1 MGRYDLPMAAPQG
14 ERRGVSV
21 SRGDDRPLGAPKDH
35 GRLILDALS
44 RESPIGSAVID
55 ATLRVV
61 SADDPF
67 AAIDN
72 PSREVSVGRLLRDV
86 QPALAQVLEPPA
98 RRVFH
103 EGRSLFG
110 LEHSGR
116 VAGRHEEH
124 HWLMSLYPVR
134 GEEGDVAAVGVV
146 AIDITERRRVDDALR
161 GSERRL
167 RLALDAADM
176 GSFDWNVSEGTVA
189 WDDRLQAMF
198 GYVPGTFPGTFEA
211 FVERVHPEDRAFVE
225 ASVQAASV
233 DSEPYDVRFRVI
245 DPAGPM
251 RWIAA
256 VGTVLRE
263 ADGAP
268 ARMVGLAYDITERRA
283 NEQRAAFL
291 AEAGVL
297 LAGTLD
303 HEETLQ
309 RVAALAVPLLADWCV
324 IEVADSDGTAQSVA
338 VAHVDPARVEAAQ
351 RVLARHPADPRR
363 EGAAS
368 AVMRTG
374 RARLYQTISPEAV
387 AAVAGDDEELAL
399 LRSFGLR
406 SAIVAPML
414 ARGRTLGVITL
425 FYAESGRRYDDEDL
439 SFVEEIG
446 RRAGIAVD
454 NARLLQSETQAR
466 NEAEASQGALER
478 LLELAPS
485 VQLEQGPEE
494 VAEAVCR
501 AAVETLGADAAT
513 VSVVQGDLLRT
524 LARVP
529 PSELLPPGYLVPL
542 ADRPDLRREL
552 QPPWLPVVKS
562 IDELAGTATGQAMA
576 AQLGVGLVLRVPMVH
591 AGQVTGFL
599 TAAWGDQEVSIAP
612 GVRAIAQR
620 LTDQAALA
628 LEQVE
633 RRQAQAEAERMRTA
647 LDRMLDLAPTIA
659 ATGGEPEVA
668 VAICNAACDTFECS
682 AAVLWERGD
691 AGWRPLAAQPVD
703 AAIPEA
709 PQAVDEARP
718 IFLVDPDHAAAL
730 VVPLARDGGV
740 QRVLTLL
747 WDDHAP
753 PASPETR
760 ALARRFADQALLA
773 LEQARVRTVQAE
785 AARLHAQLEAN
796 LLPSVE
802 FGPDGPEV
810 VTRYRP
816 GEHRMLLGGDF
827 FDALALPDGS
837 AAFLVGDVSGHGPAA
852 AALGATLRVAW
863 RTLVLQGIVDGTLLR
878 GLEAVLERERSSPET
893 FATVACALLPP
904 GGGRVRVML
913 AGHPPPLVVPAAFPT
928 WTALEPGPP
937 LGASSGLRWKEASRP
952 LPSGSRLLFYTDGLV
967 EGRAE
972 PDSAERFGLA
982 RVSEWLARPENRDVP
997 AAALLDRLLDDVR
1010 RAHGDELDDDVA
1022 LMLVS
1027 GLEGRGGEPTL
1038 RTLDMVVPAEAR
1050 SVGEVRRAIDELCV
1064 ALRVPRPVADDVKLA
1079 TAEACANVVR
1089 HAYGPEEPEARRT
1102 MEVRAGRAPGGIDV
1116 VVRDHGR
1123 GLGMRGDS
1131 QGAGFGLVL
1140 IGRLSTA
1147 LEVRSEPGRT
1157 ALRMHFAVPPE
1168 P

>member
-1 MGRYDLPMAAPQG
+1 MAAPHG
-14 ERRGVSV
+14 DGPGVAAPT
-21 SRGDDRPLGAPKDH
+21 GDDRGLGTPMDE

-44 RESPIGSAVID
+44 GESPIGSAVID
-55 ATLRVV
+55 AGLRVV
-61 SADDPF
+61 SADAPF

-72 PSREVSVGRLLRDV
+72 QTGTDPVGRLLADA
-86 QPALAQVLEPPA
+86 QPALAAELEPSL
-98 RRVFH
+98 RRVLD
-103 EGRSLFG
+103 EGRPLFG
-110 LEHSGR
+110 LEHTGR
-116 VAGRHEEH
+116 RAGHADEH
-124 HWLMSLYPVR
+124 HWLMSLYPVP
-134 GEEGDVAAVGVV
+134 GDDVDVAAVGVV
-146 AIDITERRRVDDALR
+146 AIDTTERRRIDDALR

-176 GSFDWNVSEGTVA
+176 GSFDWDIPAGTVE
-189 WDDRLQAMF
+189 WDERLQAMF
-198 GYVPGTFPGTFEA
+198 GHAPGTFPGTWDA
-211 FVERVHPEDRAFVE
+211 FMERIHPEDRVYVE
-225 ASVQAASV
+225 ASVQAAT
-233 DSEPYDVRFRVI
+233 DAAEPFDVRCRVLE
-245 DPAGPM
+245 PAGQIH
-251 RWIAA
+251 WIAA
-256 VGTVLRE
+256 IGTVLRA

-283 NEQRAAFL
+283 SEQRAGFL

-303 HEETLQ
+303 HQEALR
-309 RVAALAVPLLADWCV
+309 RVAGLAVPLLADWCV
-324 IEVADSDGTAQSVA
+324 IEVADSDGTAHSVA
-338 VAHVDPARVEAAQ
+338 AAHVDPGRVEAALP
-351 RVLARHPADPRR
+351 VLAHHPADPRG

-368 AVMRTG
+368 AVLRSG
-374 RARLYQTISPEAV
+374 RARLYQEISLEAV
-387 AAVAGDDEELAL
+387 AAVARDDEELGL

-406 SAIVAPML
+406 SAIVAPMV

-425 FYAESGRRYDDEDL
+425 FHAESGRRYDDEDVA
-439 SFVEEIG
+439 FVEELG

-466 NEAEASQGALER
+466 NDAEASQTVLER

-494 VAEAVCR
+494 VAAAVCR

-513 VSVVQGDLLRT
+513 VSVVQDDLLRT

-529 PSELLPPGYLVPL
+529 PSEHLPPGYLVPL
-542 ADRPDLRREL
+542 SERPDLQREL
-552 QPPWLPVVKS
+552 LPPWRPVVKS
-562 IDELAGTATGQAMA
+562 IEELAGTATGQAMA
-576 AQLGVGLVLRVPMVH
+576 EQLGVGRVLRVPMVH

-599 TAAWGDQEVSIAP
+599 TAAWGDSDVRIPP
-612 GVRAIAQR
+612 GVRALAQR

-633 RRQAQAEAERMRTA
+633 RRLAQAEAERMRMA
-647 LDRMLDLAPTIA
+647 LDRLLDLAPGIA

-668 VAICNAACDTFECS
+668 VAVCEAARETFECS
-682 AAVLWERGD
+682 AAVLWERGESR
-691 AGWRPLAAQPVD
+691 WRPLAAQPVG

-709 PQAVDEARP
+709 PASLDESRP
-718 IFLVDPDHAAAL
+718 IFLVDPDHAATL

-740 QRVLTLL
+740 ERALTLL
-747 WDDHAP
+747 WDDNAP

-802 FGPDGPEV
+802 FGPDGPTV

-837 AAFLVGDVSGHGPAA
+837 SAFLVGDVSGHGPAA

-863 RTLVLQGIVDGTLLR
+863 RTLVLQGILDAGLLQ

-893 FATVACALLPP
+893 FATVACALVPP
-904 GGGRVRVML
+904 GGRRLRVML
-913 AGHPPPLVVPAAFPT
+913 AGHPPPLVVPAAYPT

-937 LGASSGLRWKEASRP
+937 LGASAGLRWKEASRP
-952 LPSGSRLLFYTDGLV
+952 LPPGSSLLFYTDGLV
-967 EGRAE
+967 EGRA
-972 PDSAERFGLA
+972 DRGSVERFGLA
-982 RVSEWLARPENRDVP
+982 RVSEWLARPEHGDLP

-1010 RAHGDELDDDVA
+1010 RAHGEELDDDVA

-1027 GLEGRGGEPTL
+1027 DLDGPPGEPPL
-1038 RTLDMVVPAEAR
+1038 RALDLVLPADPR
-1050 SVGEVRRAIDELCV
+1050 SLGEVRRAIEGLCA
-1064 ALRVPRPVADDVKLA
+1064 ALGISRPVAEDVKLA

-1089 HAYGPEEPEARRT
+1089 HAYDPSEPEARRT
-1102 MEVRAGRAPGGIDV
+1102 MEIRAGRAPGGLDV
-1116 VVRDHGR
+1116 VVRDQGR

-1131 QGAGFGLVL
+1131 DGAGLGLVL
-1140 IGRLSTA
+1140 IGRLCAA
-1147 LEVRSEPGRT
+1147 LEVHSAPGRT
-1157 ALRMHFAVPPE
+1157 MVRMHFAVPAAP
-1168 P
+1168 